1 MKTLLF
7 SFRKDI
13 HGITDYYKKLIAI
26 TKNNKRIGHIN
37 EWIVDNYYV
46 ISEQEKYTN
55 NEYRNK
61 RIKRTKR
68 RRKKLLYALVYN
80 ILKSNDFQ
88 INMPKLFEKLNV
100 YQKET
105 GDYFSYHEIN
115 IIYIFIRM
123 ILISELNMLC
133 KRLDDRLI
141 EKYEVERIFKL
152 ISKDLDIK
160 GSINLDDYINI
171 NDRIIKHPYYIEQ
184 LNYKLKG
191 LGKLSEDAFVILNK
205 LLQRNKISLR
215 ELIEQSH
222 NEMASDNFL
231 IINLFSSLKK
241 VSRYK
246 MEYLY
251 KNLSYTEKV
260 LIGEKANIYHQIY
273 DNNKGEYR
281 NQIIK
286 EALKRGISEYE
297 YAVEVVGKADE
308 NHKHVGWYLFKDKNY
323 ILRARLY
330 IITILVL
337 TLFIS
342 FIIAWYAGF
351 ASLLILLIPISG
363 LVIET
368 INQALMHVGSVKSLF
383 KLKFEDGLP
392 QEYSTM
398 VVIPTIVN
406 NKQKVLKMFDALETY
421 YLSNKTDN
429 IYFTLLGDCTSEMVQ
444 YVEKDK
450 EIVEAGLNK
459 VNQLNEKYGKNI
471 FFYAYRNR
479 FYSESEEC
487 FLGFE
492 RKRGALL
499 HFNKLLLNRLTKKEK
514 DQYFNCHTFNDFD
527 IPIKYV
533 ITLDT
538 DTKLVLNTALVL
550 IGAMAHPMNSPVLS
564 EDKRKV
570 ISGYGVMQPRIGIDV
585 EVTSKSLYSQLFAG
599 LGGLDIYTTAS
610 FDLYQDV
617 FNEGS
622 FVGKGIYD
630 LEVFDRVLSNTFP
643 NDLIL
648 SHDLIEGSYLRCG
661 LVNDVELFDD
671 YPSAYLN
678 DAIRHHRWN
687 RGDWQISG
695 WLKNKVTDTSGEV
708 VSNPISILSKWKI
721 FDNLRRSL
729 TSLFLLLIIFY
740 GFTIGIGEAFYYLLL
755 VGIIIAL
762 PIIFYLFSK
771 VIYRSKY
778 DMFLKYYLNLVKG
791 IFTVINKSYITLT
804 VLPYEAYLYLDSIIK
819 SLYRMFVSKKKLLN
833 WITAEEIEK
842 TLKNNLE
849 TYLKTFK
856 INYICSVLLVVG
868 CAIYKPND
876 IVIAAIIASV
886 WFLAPIVMYFMSQ
899 KLVLDQKSLDK
910 HETKDIINLA
920 TRTWQYF
927 DDLIAEEYNY
937 LIPDNYQLNR
947 EEKVDHKTSP
957 TNIGFSLLSV
967 ISAYELGIISND
979 RAVKMIT
986 NIITSIERLEKWNG
1000 HLFNWYDIYSL
1011 EKMHPY
1017 FISTVDNGNL
1027 AASLYVVKGFLEK
1040 QDNREMLYRVSNL
1053 IEEMDFTK
1061 LYSNDLDVFS
1071 IGYDYGEQTLVPY
1084 NYNNFAS
1091 EARLTSYIA
1100 IAKGDA
1106 PYKHWFCLDKA
1117 LTKYKYYKGVA
1128 SWSGTAFEYFMPL
1141 IFNKTFDHT
1150 LLDETYYYAYYTQRE
1165 FIREI
1170 NPKLPWGISESA
1182 YNELDDSENY
1192 KYESFGIPY
1201 LKLQDS
1207 PSYPIVISP
1216 YSSIMAISIDDQ
1228 EVYNN
1233 INKFKDLN
1241 MYGKYGFYEAY
1252 DYEDNVII
1260 KNYYAHHQGMILTS
1274 LTNYLKDNII
1284 QEYFHSDKN
1293 IASVE
1298 MLLKEKVQIKTYIDL
1313 KISKYK
1319 KHLYSKE
1326 THPSDIREY
1335 NELKS
1340 VPEFGVLSNGF
1351 YSLIIN
1357 DRGVGLSKYKNLQVN
1372 RYRKIASEDYGIF
1385 LYIRNLNSNKLWSNT
1400 YAPLN
1405 AKPNSYKVAFASDRI
1420 KYVREDDGIVTTTEM
1435 TVVKDHN
1442 AELRKITFQNDTDRD
1457 VTLEITSF
1465 AEVIMCRNEEDIAHR
1480 AFNSLSINSEI
1491 DKDTSSLIFS
1501 RKSRTKDN
1509 TKYFVVNRMFL
1520 SHDNKEH
1527 FEYETSRAQFIGRNR
1542 DVTNPKIIME
1552 KQKLSKTIGASLDPI
1567 MSIRKRITIKAKGKS
1582 RLYLLVGFGKS
1593 KEQVMEIVGSYSDDF
1608 SVDKAFDMST
1618 VLNNIR
1624 TSYNNLTPHQMHLYN
1639 AMLKYIFYALPM
1651 TDKRKKILEENQ
1663 LSQQALWK
1671 FKVSGDWPIILVN
1684 IDKIEDVGFIK
1695 DVLQVYEFYKVRAI
1709 YIDIVIINNEK
1720 KTKAEI
1726 ISNYLNNIIY
1736 HINSLNYFENTPGSV
1751 YEIPASQINQEEL
1764 SLLNTVAMVSLD
1776 ASNKQSLGEQI
1787 YSLMDSIPEPNKLVI
1802 TNNLYSLDLQLPK
1815 DIEFYNSYGG
1825 FVNQGR
1831 EYLINKLDTP
1841 TPWVNVIANDSFGFI
1856 QSNNMGGFTYAH
1868 NSREFK
1874 LTSWSN
1880 DMVGNYAS
1888 EVIMINNHK
1897 FKPSLT
1903 KHGFGYTIFYSI
1915 TSDYD
1920 ISLKVFIGL
1929 NDKIKFYELNVTNKL
1944 DGLQTI
1950 RFSIL
1955 LEMVLGV
1962 TNELTHRYLTSYFDK
1977 DKNCLYIKNNYNS
1990 HFKKTSVF
1998 LTSTEPITS
2007 FNDDDNVMKSI
2018 TVDIEFK
2025 ANESKT
2031 FSFMLGCE
2039 QDDDILTK
2047 YRNEAIIK
2055 QEYAT

>member
-1 MKTLLF
+1 
-7 SFRKDI
+7 
-13 HGITDYYKKLIAI
+13 
-26 TKNNKRIGHIN
+26 
-37 EWIVDNYYV
+37 
-46 ISEQEKYTN
+46 
-55 NEYRNK
+55 
-61 RIKRTKR
+61 
-68 RRKKLLYALVYN
+68 
-80 ILKSNDFQ
+80 
-88 INMPKLFEKLNV
+88 
-100 YQKET
+100 
-105 GDYFSYHEIN
+105 
-115 IIYIFIRM
+115 
-123 ILISELNMLC
+123 
-133 KRLDDRLI
+133 
-141 EKYEVERIFKL
+141 
-152 ISKDLDIK
+152 
-160 GSINLDDYINI
+160 
-171 NDRIIKHPYYIEQ
+171 
-184 LNYKLKG
+184 
-191 LGKLSEDAFVILNK
+191 
-205 LLQRNKISLR
+205 
-215 ELIEQSH
+215 
-222 NEMASDNFL
+222 
-231 IINLFSSLKK
+231 
-241 VSRYK
+241 
-246 MEYLY
+246 
-251 KNLSYTEKV
+251 
-260 LIGEKANIYHQIY
+260 
-273 DNNKGEYR
+273 
-281 NQIIK
+281 
-286 EALKRGISEYE
+286 
-297 YAVEVVGKADE
+297 
-308 NHKHVGWYLFKDKNY
+308 
-323 ILRARLY
+323 
-330 IITILVL
+330 
-337 TLFIS
+337 
-342 FIIAWYAGF
+342 
-351 ASLLILLIPISG
+351 
-363 LVIET
+363 
-368 INQALMHVGSVKSLF
+368 
-383 KLKFEDGLP
+383 
-392 QEYSTM
+392 
-398 VVIPTIVN
+398 
-406 NKQKVLKMFDALETY
+406 
-421 YLSNKTDN
+421 
-429 IYFTLLGDCTSEMVQ
+429 
-444 YVEKDK
+444 
-450 EIVEAGLNK
+450 
-459 VNQLNEKYGKNI
+459 
-471 FFYAYRNR
+471 
-479 FYSESEEC
+479 
-487 FLGFE
+487 
-492 RKRGALL
+492 
-499 HFNKLLLNRLTKKEK
+499 
-514 DQYFNCHTFNDFD
+514 
-527 IPIKYV
+527 
-533 ITLDT
+533 
-538 DTKLVLNTALVL
+538 
-550 IGAMAHPMNSPVLS
+550 
-564 EDKRKV
+564 
-570 ISGYGVMQPRIGIDV
+570 
-585 EVTSKSLYSQLFAG
+585 
-599 LGGLDIYTTAS
+599 
-610 FDLYQDV
+610 
-617 FNEGS
+617 
-622 FVGKGIYD
+622 
-630 LEVFDRVLSNTFP
+630 
-643 NDLIL
+643 
-648 SHDLIEGSYLRCG
+648 YLRCG

-979 RAVKMIT
+979 RAIKMIT

-1357 DRGVGLSKYKNLQVN
+1357 DRGVGLSKYKNLQIN

-1405 AKPNSYKVAFASDRI
+1405 AKPNSYKVTFASDRI

-1582 RLYLLVGFGKS
+1582 KLYLLVGFGKS

-1944 DGLQTI
+1944 DRLQTI

-2047 YRNEAIIK
+2047 YRSEAIIK
-2055 QEYAT
+2055 QEYTFVNDYWHNLLSVITVDTPDKAFNYVLNGWYLYQTYASRLLARAGFYQAGGAFGFRDQLQDTMAIIYSDQNRARDQILRHAKHQFKEGDVLHWWHEGLMIGSRTKFSDDYLWLVYVTNEYLKITNDYSILDEKVCFVEGEKLMDYESEKGVKYVYSSHQETLYNHLKLCITKSLSRFGKHGLPLMGSGDWNDGMNRVGHKGRGESIFVGFFLYDILPKMANISKAYNDNVFAKFCLERWDNLGKSLTKNTWDGSWYLRAYFDNGDSLGSRNNQECKIDLLSQAWSVLCGFAPNDKKALLYKEIGQRLVDNDHKIIKLLTPAFNESDNNPGYIQDYPIGIRENGGQYTHAALWYIMALLKDNKVDEAYKYYQMINPINRSLTHKDVTTYQVEPYVIAADIYSHPNHIG

>member
-191 LGKLSEDAFVILNK
+191 LGKLSEDAFVTLNK

-286 EALKRGISEYE
+286 EALKRGVSEYE
-297 YAVEVVGKADE
+297 YAVEVVKKADE
-308 NHKHVGWYLFKDKNY
+308 NDKHVGWYLFKDKNY
-323 ILRARLY
+323 ILRTRLY

-550 IGAMAHPMNSPVLS
+550 IGAMAHPMNRPVLS

-630 LEVFDRVLSNTFP
+630 LEVFDQVLSNTFP

-695 WLKNKVTDTSGEV
+695 WL
-708 VSNPISILSKWKI
+708 
-721 FDNLRRSL
+721 
-729 TSLFLLLIIFY
+729 
-740 GFTIGIGEAFYYLLL
+740 
-755 VGIIIAL
+755 
-762 PIIFYLFSK
+762 
-771 VIYRSKY
+771 
-778 DMFLKYYLNLVKG
+778 
-791 IFTVINKSYITLT
+791 
-804 VLPYEAYLYLDSIIK
+804 
-819 SLYRMFVSKKKLLN
+819 
-833 WITAEEIEK
+833 
-842 TLKNNLE
+842 
-849 TYLKTFK
+849 
-856 INYICSVLLVVG
+856 
-868 CAIYKPND
+868 
-876 IVIAAIIASV
+876 
-886 WFLAPIVMYFMSQ
+886 
-899 KLVLDQKSLDK
+899 
-910 HETKDIINLA
+910 
-920 TRTWQYF
+920 
-927 DDLIAEEYNY
+927 
-937 LIPDNYQLNR
+937 
-947 EEKVDHKTSP
+947 
-957 TNIGFSLLSV
+957 
-967 ISAYELGIISND
+967 
-979 RAVKMIT
+979 
-986 NIITSIERLEKWNG
+986 
-1000 HLFNWYDIYSL
+1000 
-1011 EKMHPY
+1011 
-1017 FISTVDNGNL
+1017 
-1027 AASLYVVKGFLEK
+1027 
-1040 QDNREMLYRVSNL
+1040 
-1053 IEEMDFTK
+1053 
-1061 LYSNDLDVFS
+1061 
-1071 IGYDYGEQTLVPY
+1071 
-1084 NYNNFAS
+1084 
-1091 EARLTSYIA
+1091 
-1100 IAKGDA
+1100 
-1106 PYKHWFCLDKA
+1106 
-1117 LTKYKYYKGVA
+1117 
-1128 SWSGTAFEYFMPL
+1128 
-1141 IFNKTFDHT
+1141 
-1150 LLDETYYYAYYTQRE
+1150 
-1165 FIREI
+1165 
-1170 NPKLPWGISESA
+1170 
-1182 YNELDDSENY
+1182 
-1192 KYESFGIPY
+1192 
-1201 LKLQDS
+1201 
-1207 PSYPIVISP
+1207 
-1216 YSSIMAISIDDQ
+1216 
-1228 EVYNN
+1228 
-1233 INKFKDLN
+1233 
-1241 MYGKYGFYEAY
+1241 
-1252 DYEDNVII
+1252 
-1260 KNYYAHHQGMILTS
+1260 
-1274 LTNYLKDNII
+1274 
-1284 QEYFHSDKN
+1284 
-1293 IASVE
+1293 
-1298 MLLKEKVQIKTYIDL
+1298 
-1313 KISKYK
+1313 
-1319 KHLYSKE
+1319 
-1326 THPSDIREY
+1326 
-1335 NELKS
+1335 
-1340 VPEFGVLSNGF
+1340 
-1351 YSLIIN
+1351 
-1357 DRGVGLSKYKNLQVN
+1357 
-1372 RYRKIASEDYGIF
+1372 
-1385 LYIRNLNSNKLWSNT
+1385 
-1400 YAPLN
+1400 
-1405 AKPNSYKVAFASDRI
+1405 
-1420 KYVREDDGIVTTTEM
+1420 
-1435 TVVKDHN
+1435 
-1442 AELRKITFQNDTDRD
+1442 
-1457 VTLEITSF
+1457 
-1465 AEVIMCRNEEDIAHR
+1465 
-1480 AFNSLSINSEI
+1480 
-1491 DKDTSSLIFS
+1491 
-1501 RKSRTKDN
+1501 
-1509 TKYFVVNRMFL
+1509 
-1520 SHDNKEH
+1520 
-1527 FEYETSRAQFIGRNR
+1527 
-1542 DVTNPKIIME
+1542 
-1552 KQKLSKTIGASLDPI
+1552 
-1567 MSIRKRITIKAKGKS
+1567 
-1582 RLYLLVGFGKS
+1582 
-1593 KEQVMEIVGSYSDDF
+1593 
-1608 SVDKAFDMST
+1608 
-1618 VLNNIR
+1618 
-1624 TSYNNLTPHQMHLYN
+1624 
-1639 AMLKYIFYALPM
+1639 
-1651 TDKRKKILEENQ
+1651 
-1663 LSQQALWK
+1663 
-1671 FKVSGDWPIILVN
+1671 
-1684 IDKIEDVGFIK
+1684 
-1695 DVLQVYEFYKVRAI
+1695 
-1709 YIDIVIINNEK
+1709 
-1720 KTKAEI
+1720 
-1726 ISNYLNNIIY
+1726 
-1736 HINSLNYFENTPGSV
+1736 
-1751 YEIPASQINQEEL
+1751 
-1764 SLLNTVAMVSLD
+1764 
-1776 ASNKQSLGEQI
+1776 
-1787 YSLMDSIPEPNKLVI
+1787 
-1802 TNNLYSLDLQLPK
+1802 
-1815 DIEFYNSYGG
+1815 
-1825 FVNQGR
+1825 
-1831 EYLINKLDTP
+1831 
-1841 TPWVNVIANDSFGFI
+1841 
-1856 QSNNMGGFTYAH
+1856 
-1868 NSREFK
+1868 
-1874 LTSWSN
+1874 
-1880 DMVGNYAS
+1880 
-1888 EVIMINNHK
+1888 
-1897 FKPSLT
+1897 
-1903 KHGFGYTIFYSI
+1903 
-1915 TSDYD
+1915 
-1920 ISLKVFIGL
+1920 
-1929 NDKIKFYELNVTNKL
+1929 
-1944 DGLQTI
+1944 
-1950 RFSIL
+1950 
-1955 LEMVLGV
+1955 
-1962 TNELTHRYLTSYFDK
+1962 
-1977 DKNCLYIKNNYNS
+1977 
-1990 HFKKTSVF
+1990 
-1998 LTSTEPITS
+1998 
-2007 FNDDDNVMKSI
+2007 
-2018 TVDIEFK
+2018 
-2025 ANESKT
+2025 
-2031 FSFMLGCE
+2031 
-2039 QDDDILTK
+2039 
-2047 YRNEAIIK
+2047 
-2055 QEYAT
+2055 